1 MFLAVGLEGVFGIAG
16 IAIFV
21 LLASTGESIRSN
33 FTDVVYYVRSYK
45 RLGWAT
51 VAYCVVTIINMV
63 SGYLVTHT
71 AGAATRATFNSI
83 RPYFVFIIGF
93 ALGLESFE
101 VWRQFG
107 YVISVVAVMM
117 FNDVLVVIQPR

>member
-1 MFLAVGLEGVFGIAG
+1 MSKLNKSSVFLAVGLEGVFGIAG
-16 IAIFV
+16 IATFI
-21 LLASTGESIRSN
+21 LLTSTGESIKST
-33 FTDVVYYVRSYK
+33 FMDVVYYVRSYR
-45 RLGWAT
+45 RLGWTT
-51 VAYCVVTIINMV
+51 VAYCAVTIVNMV

-101 VWRQFG
+101 AR
-107 YVISVVAVMM
+107 
-117 FNDVLVVIQPR
+117 R